1 MNYELSHPLFQKA
14 LPLLK
19 RIENAGFEGYFVG
32 GCVRDTLLKREIH
45 DIDIASSALPNEIE
59 SLFPHTIDL
68 GKEHGTII
76 VVYQSETFEIT
87 TFRVESE
94 YSDFRR
100 PDHVQFVRNL
110 KEDTLRR
117 DFTINALALDRKG
130 KLYDYHGGLQ
140 DLNDGLIRAVGQAQE
155 RFIEDA
161 LRMIRAIRFASQ
173 LGFKIEENTLIAIQ
187 VLSENIQHLSMERIR
202 VEFSKFLQGK
212 YLYRVY
218 PYLFESNLADYFP
231 KFKRFELE
239 HALYQLGPKIEA
251 YYQHQSNISERLI
264 WALLLSEMNRDINE
278 IKPLLKQWTHSN
290 KDINDIID
298 MIKFMKVIK
307 ESENIIQ
314 DVYLINIELL
324 SEIQL
329 WFEINEMKYF
339 RDFLS
344 IKRDLPIQ
352 DRSDIKIQGQEIID
366 ILKLDKGGPIVG
378 KIIQEME
385 SKILMGQLL
394 NEKVNIRDWILLNY
408 KD

>member
-19 RIENAGFEGYFVG
+19 RIENEGFEGYFVG

-187 VLSENIQHLSMERIR
+187 ELSENIQHLSMERIR

-218 PYLFESNLADYFP
+218 PYLFESYLANYLP
-231 KFKRFELE
+231 NFKRLELE

-251 YYQHQSNISERLI
+251 YYQHHSNISERFI

-352 DRSDIKIQGQEIID
+352 DRSNIKIQGQEIID
-366 ILKLDKGGPIVG
+366 ILELDKGGPIVG

>member
-19 RIENAGFEGYFVG
+19 KIENAGFEGYFVG

-187 VLSENIQHLSMERIR
+187 ELSENIQHLSMERIR

-218 PYLFESNLADYFP
+218 PYLFESNLADYLP

-251 YYQHQSNISERLI
+251 YYQHQSNISERFI

-366 ILKLDKGGPIVG
+366 ILELDKGGPIVG